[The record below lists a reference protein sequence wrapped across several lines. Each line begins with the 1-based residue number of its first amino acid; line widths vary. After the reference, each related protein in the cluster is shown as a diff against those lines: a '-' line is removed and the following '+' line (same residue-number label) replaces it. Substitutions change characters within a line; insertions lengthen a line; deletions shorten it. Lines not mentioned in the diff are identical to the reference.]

1 MTARPTIAE
10 RSDRVRIDQGNIQDS
25 ADRALDNIEDHV
37 WSITVTRLHDD
48 DGTRLLPEFR
58 MPYTTDDACDRI
70 GHALRLRMQAEL
82 VELECVKA
90 ALSVGASWALI
101 ADEYGITRQAA
112 HKRFAAL
119 AHRA

>member
-25 ADRALDNIEDHV
+25 ADRALDSIELHIDA
-37 WSITVTRLHDD
+37 ICLPRLTGDD
-48 DGTRLLPEFR
+48 RGLPEFR
-58 MPYTTDDACDRI
+58 IPYTTDDACDRI
-70 GHALRLRMQAEL
+70 AHALRLRMQAEL
-82 VELECVKA
+82 AELECVKA

-112 HKRFAAL
+112 HKRFATL